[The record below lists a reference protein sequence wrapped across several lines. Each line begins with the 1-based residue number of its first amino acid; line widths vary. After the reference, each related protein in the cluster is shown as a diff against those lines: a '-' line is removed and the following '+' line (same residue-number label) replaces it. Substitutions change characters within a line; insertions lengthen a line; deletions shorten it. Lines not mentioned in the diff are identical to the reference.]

1 MPLSATVVRQEIFDR
16 FLCDPTDPDEGLNY
30 FRDIST
36 YGGCA
41 GATAAA
47 LENLRII
54 SNEGLVE
61 NSRTMGAYFLES
73 LMDLKDM
80 PFVGD
85 VRGRGLFCGIEFV
98 RDKAA
103 KEPVGETEMAQLMG
117 RVAANGVLV
126 GRTNMSLPGN
136 NTIMNFAPSLTA
148 TKADIDQIVS
158 AVKKSIDE
166 HS

>member
-1 MPLSATVVRQEIFDR
+1 
-16 FLCDPTDPDEGLNY
+16 
-30 FRDIST
+30 
-36 YGGCA
+36 
-41 GATAAA
+41 
-47 LENLRII
+47 
-54 SNEGLVE
+54 
-61 NSRTMGAYFLES
+61 MGAYFLES

-136 NTIMNFAPSLTA
+136 NTIMNFAPSP
-148 TKADIDQIVS
+148 DGN
-158 AVKKSIDE
+158 
-166 HS
+166 